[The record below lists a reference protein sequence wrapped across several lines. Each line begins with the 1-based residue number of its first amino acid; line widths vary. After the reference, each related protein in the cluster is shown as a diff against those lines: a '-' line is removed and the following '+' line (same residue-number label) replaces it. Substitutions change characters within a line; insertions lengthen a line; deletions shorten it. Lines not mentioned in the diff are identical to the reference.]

1 MVLNMLSTGSMIKL
15 GKVYGN
21 LMVDVKP
28 SNLKLIDRCVSIV
41 QNATGVSRDEAKEVL
56 DQCDYRPKT
65 AIVMIENH
73 VDEQAAI
80 AALQQAGGHVST
92 AIATA
97 RA

>member
-1 MVLNMLSTGSMIKL
+1 MLSTGSMIKL

-65 AIVMIENH
+65 AIVMIE
-73 VDEQAAI
+73 I
-80 AALQQAGGHVST
+80 MWMSRQQSRHYSRLADMCLRQSQLPEHNRKG
-92 AIATA
+92 
-97 RA
+97 